1 MTEKLIFSFLLKKIL
16 KNKIYCFL
24 FLFPLFVA
32 CTYKQDNFENNS
44 LNSPEILHNGIVLN
58 DNWPPRYPEATI
70 PTAMVVPYLNSPPKV
85 IPINVGRQLFVDD
98 FLIESNSLQRIFHK
112 PLPAKEN
119 PVLEPNKPWEHHSS
133 GAPYA
138 APFSDG
144 VWYDGKLNKFRMWYL
159 TGGGKDSPES
169 RAFVTAYAESD
180 DGIKW
185 VKPSL
190 NVVSG
195 TNIVSLSPRDSSTIW
210 LDRNEKDA
218 SKRYKFFNVEF
229 RRQNE
234 HTVQWSMVLRYS
246 KDGLSWSAPAAR
258 SGQIGDRS
266 TVYYDAFREKWIF
279 SLRGFSQGQRRRQY
293 LENKDPELGVSLSH
307 RLYDNAY
314 DKFVYHWFNAWPHD
328 TPHPEFPDLTPA
340 IYNHNAVSYES
351 IMLGYFDIWNGPPN
365 NVARDLEIQKRNRT
379 MIGFSRDGF
388 HWSRSEALPFIG
400 DNPVDGAWN
409 WGNVQ
414 SVAGGPLI
422 VGDKLYFYSRGAR
435 KNSGFWD
442 GYTSTGLYT
451 MRRDGFASLS
461 SQEDLGAIV
470 TRPLT
475 FDGSFFFVNAD
486 VQGELIIE
494 ILDEYG
500 NLIPGFRSKPISKNK
515 TKLLVEWESDKK
527 ISMLKNK
534 KVRFKF
540 SLIDGDI
547 YSFWVSPWLSGE
559 SRGSLPGG
567 GPKINPSGW
576 DTPIKND

>member
-1 MTEKLIFSFLLKKIL
+1 MFLKGIL
-16 KNKIYCFL
+16 KNKFHCIL
-24 FLFPLFVA
+24 LLVPLIFS
-32 CTYKQDNFENNS
+32 CTQKHNNTEKIS
-44 LNSPEILHNGIVLN
+44 PNSPEILHNGIVLN
-58 DNWPPRYPEATI
+58 DNWPPRYSEAKL
-70 PTAMVVPYLNSPPKV
+70 PKAMPVPYLDAPPKV

-98 FLIESNSLQRIFHK
+98 FLIESNTLNRVFHK
-112 PLPAKEN
+112 PLPAKQN
-119 PVLEPNKPWEHHSS
+119 PILEPDRPWEHHSS

-144 VWYDGKLNKFRMWYL
+144 VWYDNKLNKFRMWYL
-159 TGGGKDSPES
+159 TGGGENSPES

-180 DGIKW
+180 DGINW
-185 VKPSL
+185 SKPTL
-190 NVVSG
+190 NVVPG
-195 TNIVSLSPRDSSTIW
+195 TNIVSLSPRDSSTVW
-210 LDRNEKDA
+210 LDRDEKDA

-234 HTVQWSMVLRYS
+234 NTVQWSMVLRYS
-246 KDGLSWSAPAAR
+246 KDGLSWSEPAAR

-266 TVYYDAFREKWIF
+266 TVYYDAFRQKWIF
-279 SLRGFSQGQRRRQY
+279 SLRGFTLGQRRRQY
-293 LENKDPELGVSLSH
+293 LENEDPELGVSLSH
-307 RLYDNAY
+307 RLYDDAY

-328 TPHPEFPDLTPA
+328 TPHPEFPDLIPA
-340 IYNHNAVSYES
+340 IYNHNAVGYES

-365 NVARDLEIQKRNRT
+365 DVAKDLGIQKKNRT

-388 HWSRSEALPFIG
+388 HWSRPEALPFIG

-422 VGDKLYFYSRGAR
+422 VGDELYFYSRGAR

-461 SQEDLGAIV
+461 SMESSGTVV

-475 FDGSFFFVNAD
+475 FDGSYFFINAD
-486 VQGELIIE
+486 IKGNLIIE
-494 ILDEYG
+494 ILDEKG
-500 NLIPGFRSKPISKNK
+500 KLIPGFRSKPISEDK
-515 TKLLVEWESDKK
+515 TKILVSWESGKE
-527 ISMLKNK
+527 ISSLKNK
-534 KVRFKF
+534 NIQFKF
-540 SLIDGDI
+540 SLNHGDI

-567 GPKINPSGW
+567 GPKIHQSGW
-576 DTPIKND
+576 DMPISK